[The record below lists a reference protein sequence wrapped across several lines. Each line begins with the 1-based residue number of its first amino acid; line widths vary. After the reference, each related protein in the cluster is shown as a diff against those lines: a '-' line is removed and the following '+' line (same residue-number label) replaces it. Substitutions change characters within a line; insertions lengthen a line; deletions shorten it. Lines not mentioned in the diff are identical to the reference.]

1 MGKTECKAGA
11 PTSDSQPENK
21 TGFLTSIKAYLNRN
35 RLGELLVQRGTLSPQ
50 DLRFAL
56 YQQKQGQGPLGQVLV
71 DNNFISKAELHKIL
85 FRQKMVRF
93 AATGMICFMTFASF
107 GPKRAQAASPIKDV
121 AASISIDGPRA
132 EFSRVSY
139 YPALFGSDE
148 KKSRDL
154 SAFTKWTGMFKRFE
168 ASMNTSKGM
177 QEMATLRN
185 ELRDVKGQSMD
196 QMARDVNAMMNA
208 KPYIVDQKNW
218 GQSDYWAT
226 PVEFL
231 TRGGD
236 CEDFAIAKYAALRAL
251 GVPEERMRLAIVQDQ
266 VKNIPHAV
274 LIVYGESGPL
284 LLDNQIKSVS
294 SAATMKRYKPIFSI
308 NRTAWWLHSAP
319 STTRVASA
327 R

>member
-1 MGKTECKAGA
+1 VEKTEFKAGA
-11 PTSDSQPENK
+11 PFSDMQQENE
-21 TGFLTSIKAYLNRN
+21 TGFLSSIKAYLNRN
-35 RLGELLVQRGTLSPQ
+35 RLGELLVQRGTLTPQ

-56 YQQKQGQGPLGQVLV
+56 YQQKQSKGQLGQVLI
-71 DNNFISKAELHKIL
+71 DNNFISKAELGKIL
-85 FRQKMVRF
+85 FRQKMVRI
-93 AATGMICFMTFASF
+93 AATGMICFMTFSSF

-121 AASISIDGPRA
+121 AGAISIDGPRA

-168 ASMNTSKGM
+168 ASMQTDKGM
-177 QEMATLRN
+177 REMAQMRN
-185 ELRDVKGQSMD
+185 ELRDLKGLSLD
-196 QMARDVNAMMNA
+196 NMAKQVNSVMNA

-218 GQSDYWAT
+218 GKSDYWAT

-236 CEDFAIAKYAALRAL
+236 CEDFAIAKYAALRAV

-266 VKNIPHAV
+266 VKNIPHAI

-284 LLDNQIKSVS
+284 FLDNQMKTVGN
-294 SAATMKRYKPIFSI
+294 AATMKRYKPIFSI

-319 STTRVASA
+319 TTTRVASA